1 MNNILSTVF
10 KCVSCAFFYWPVWG
24 LDELDILLDEFQQG
38 ILHPIVPL
46 SWEARTETTTSALL
60 RKIQFSA
67 LGYDYECPQAAPGAA
82 HSSPSRAPG
91 FPPFASPIEIYSC
104 RTLIFI
110 SWQARRMTQAS
121 FNLRIFLILLWF
133 AALPAFPSSRIL
145 FPLHHLRHVEPIE
158 EQPHARKSQTIS
170 KHNIFRKPSSAAVR
184 FPRSVVA
191 GSENFRTPHH
201 SNMKILVG
209 YSSRTN
215 ANTPK

>member
-1 MNNILSTVF
+1 MSWISTKINSSKACTQLS
-10 KCVSCAFFYWPVWG
+10 
-24 LDELDILLDEFQQG
+24 
-38 ILHPIVPL
+38 PIVGKPAQKPQLPL
-46 SWEARTETTTSALL
+46 CSARSSLVPW
-60 RKIQFSA
+60 A
-67 LGYDYECPQAAPGAA
+67 LGYECPQAAPGTA
-82 HSSPSRAPG
+82 HSYPSQAPG

-110 SWQARRMTQAS
+110 SWQGRKMTQAS

-184 FPRSVVA
+184 FPLSVVA